1 MSRLLRCCAYYFAFV
16 FVLILGS
23 NAFAAGYTCPSYKKY
38 TSCNAGFYISNCGSS
53 SNWTGQTLTS
63 SALTTGNSCIAC
75 PDGYTCQS
83 TAGLVCPKV
92 STVTCSPGTYLA
104 ANATSCSNCGGNAY
118 YCPGGTFTPSSSAQG
133 RSSVSSGYYSTGG
146 TSTTR
151 TDQAKCE
158 AGNKCASGVKTECS
172 GSLEYQDATG
182 QTVCKGVS
190 TGYYKSSNS
199 AQAQCDDG
207 YRNIAATSRNECVGT
222 FSKSGSQVDP
232 AMQTGCEA
240 RSLTACTPGTCN
252 YTKKYSGTVVSD
264 CTPTNC
270 TKTQTCTSASTN
282 YYLDSGAAKSCS
294 SFSSTYTKSDGGSIT
309 SAYCYISRTNTGSQV
324 NGSIPTNCHS
334 VTEWNACT
342 PGTCTYKDYYSATDT
357 TCTPTNCT
365 KTPKTVTAKAGS
377 YVNGQ
382 TCSQCS
388 AGYYQGTNGST
399 ATSCTAA
406 SKGYNVPSAGSS
418 SQTACAAGKY
428 QDATGQSSCKSC
440 PTLTSGYAYTSTTG
454 LDAVTKC
461 TETKAASS
469 VSSYCYSGQ
478 LTKTA
483 TSTTAW
489 GTATSTLTA
498 KAGSHLSGSGD
509 SATCSQCSGATYQT
523 SNGSTAT
530 SCSSCPAQTSG
541 WTRNGGTGWTAVT
554 SCNQTKTGTAISSY
568 CSAGVL
574 KQNATSA
581 GAWGTTTIVT
591 ALQAAAGSYVNGQT
605 CSQCTGRTYS
615 AGGTVTSCSACLTAE
630 SGWTAAGGGNGQT
643 SYTTC
648 KETKT
653 GSAISS
659 YCSAGVLTK
668 TQSSASAWGSASIT
682 TPLQAK
688 AGSYVNGQTCSQCT
702 GATYSAGGTVTSCAT
717 CPSIYTS
724 NTTAGKSLATQ
735 CQVKTTGGYYI
746 ANAQDSTQT
755 QCGQKF
761 YCPSETVNY
770 GSTNSPTACP
780 DAATHKRTTFPSN
793 YYSPTITSVVN
804 QSWGAP
810 TAASAE
816 GCLVTYAYSNA
827 RGTFT
832 TESIK
837 YNATSGK
844 YDGSDGRPY
853 YNTVKAGYYL
863 KTQYTSTYC
872 NTSSNRMLYTDAQP
886 CLENHYCP
894 GLSSMPL
901 CSSGTYGEILGASLI
916 ACSTLAGGAYPN
928 STGTATATT
937 AAACYLTTSQGKFVA
952 AENAAETTCAAGG
965 YCPGGTKVNYGST
978 GGRTACSGGKYNAST
993 GSSAA
998 SACVACVT
1006 GSYSASG
1013 ATACIACQS
1022 GKTTSTTGQTSC
1034 NANCSNA
1041 ANVGAWKT
1049 ATWNTNNTMTNL
1061 CTIDSASSSACS
1073 AAVKGTGAAS
1083 ASWTVSSNKCVYS
1096 GTCSSKYYKPTA
1108 SGTTVSC
1115 TGCPTAYPNSANGN
1129 AYSSDAYCYL
1139 TLKAG
1144 QQVASAGAGASNCS
1158 TGRYCTSTSNIFKG
1172 TAGGTATYT
1181 GTACQ
1186 TGSYQDATGQ
1196 TVCKPCA
1203 AGKTNSGTGN
1213 TAACTTSCTAIS
1225 NLSTWATTT
1234 WSNGTVGN
1242 LCTVD
1247 KCAANSYKSG
1257 NTCPTCSS
1265 GTDSKYTKSAVGT
1278 TSVNSCYLTTTAGK
1292 YVATAKAGEVGCPA
1306 GSYCGGGT
1314 TIYYG
1319 TGTQTG
1325 GSASCSTATSSKYPS
1340 SAAGA
1345 SKVGQ
1350 CYLTLTAKKQVASAG
1365 AGASA
1370 CSAGRYCTSTAK
1382 IYYNTDGGTATYTGT
1397 QCVAGSYSEAGASSC
1412 VACGAGKTS
1421 TAGATSLSAC
1431 TSCSAI
1437 TNLSTWASS
1446 TWNTNNT
1453 MSNLC
1458 TVGNCAANSYK
1469 SGNTCPTC
1477 SSGTDSK
1484 YTKSAAGTTS
1494 VNSCYL
1500 TTEAGKYVATAKA
1513 GQVACPADSYCVGG
1527 TTIYYGT
1534 GTTTGGSASCSAL
1547 SGVSVAGGTYS
1558 SVSPRS
1564 ASSNCRYTA
1573 PAPTVP
1579 TYCATKTSN
1588 TVSYTGNAWPTSTY
1602 AVTAKA
1608 GSVISGNNTKDATCS
1623 QCGAGKFS
1631 AGGTETSCGSC
1642 PAAETGW
1649 TMSTAAG
1656 LSAVTQCTEITTPTT
1671 SGSPIAT
1678 ICTAGTLTKKATSTS
1693 AWGNA
1698 TASGLTAKAGRYVN
1712 GTTCSAC
1719 AAGTYTS
1726 AASTATSCTAA
1737 SKGYY
1742 VSGTEQTAQSACAA
1756 GTYTS
1761 ATGQSKCTDA
1771 AAGTYTT
1778 GCQITNN
1785 NTACT
1790 GTAVCANNTWSGA
1803 KASSCTSCTTAKGYG
1818 NSGTTAAAHNGIA
1831 SCKVTCGG
1839 GKYVATA
1846 GAGCVDVG
1854 IGYWGAGGTVAENAT
1869 LARNQCAAGLTTIG
1883 SGRGA
1888 DEAADCGRVLNFNGQ
1903 KIYLRSEKRTTPSL
1917 NISING
1923 TTFYGNM
1930 TEGTSKGSLR
1940 INSGGTVYSVHDDSM

>member
-118 YCPGGTFTPSSSAQG
+118 YCPGGTFTPGSSAQG
-133 RSSVSSGYYSTGG
+133 RNSVISGYYSTGG

-151 TDQAKCE
+151 TGQVKCE
-158 AGNKCASGVKTECS
+158 AGNKCVSGVKTACS
-172 GSLEYQDATG
+172 GSLEYQDGTGATS
-182 QTVCKGVS
+182 CKGVS

-199 AQAQCDDG
+199 AQAQCDAG

-294 SFSSTYTKSDGGSIT
+294 SFSSTYTKSDGGNIT

-581 GAWGTTTIVT
+581 TAWGSTTIAT
-591 ALQAAAGSYVNGQT
+591 ALQAKAGSYVNGQT

-615 AGGTVTSCSACLTAE
+615 AGGTVTSCSACLAAE

-682 TPLQAK
+682 TALQAK
-688 AGSYVNGQTCSQCT
+688 AGSIVSGQ
-702 GATYSAGGTVTSCAT
+702 
-717 CPSIYTS
+717 
-724 NTTAGKSLATQ
+724 
-735 CQVKTTGGYYI
+735 
-746 ANAQDSTQT
+746 
-755 QCGQKF
+755 
-761 YCPSETVNY
+761 
-770 GSTNSPTACP
+770 
-780 DAATHKRTTFPSN
+780 
-793 YYSPTITSVVN
+793 
-804 QSWGAP
+804 
-810 TAASAE
+810 
-816 GCLVTYAYSNA
+816 
-827 RGTFT
+827 
-832 TESIK
+832 
-837 YNATSGK
+837 
-844 YDGSDGRPY
+844 
-853 YNTVKAGYYL
+853 
-863 KTQYTSTYC
+863 
-872 NTSSNRMLYTDAQP
+872 
-886 CLENHYCP
+886 
-894 GLSSMPL
+894 
-901 CSSGTYGEILGASLI
+901 
-916 ACSTLAGGAYPN
+916 
-928 STGTATATT
+928 
-937 AAACYLTTSQGKFVA
+937 
-952 AENAAETTCAAGG
+952 
-965 YCPGGTKVNYGST
+965 
-978 GGRTACSGGKYNAST
+978 
-993 GSSAA
+993 
-998 SACVACVT
+998 
-1006 GSYSASG
+1006 
-1013 ATACIACQS
+1013 
-1022 GKTTSTTGQTSC
+1022 
-1034 NANCSNA
+1034 
-1041 ANVGAWKT
+1041 
-1049 ATWNTNNTMTNL
+1049 
-1061 CTIDSASSSACS
+1061 
-1073 AAVKGTGAAS
+1073 
-1083 ASWTVSSNKCVYS
+1083 
-1096 GTCSSKYYKPTA
+1096 
-1108 SGTTVSC
+1108 
-1115 TGCPTAYPNSANGN
+1115 
-1129 AYSSDAYCYL
+1129 
-1139 TLKAG
+1139 
-1144 QQVASAGAGASNCS
+1144 
-1158 TGRYCTSTSNIFKG
+1158 
-1172 TAGGTATYT
+1172 
-1181 GTACQ
+1181 
-1186 TGSYQDATGQ
+1186 
-1196 TVCKPCA
+1196 
-1203 AGKTNSGTGN
+1203 
-1213 TAACTTSCTAIS
+1213 
-1225 NLSTWATTT
+1225 
-1234 WSNGTVGN
+1234 
-1242 LCTVD
+1242 
-1247 KCAANSYKSG
+1247 
-1257 NTCPTCSS
+1257 
-1265 GTDSKYTKSAVGT
+1265 
-1278 TSVNSCYLTTTAGK
+1278 
-1292 YVATAKAGEVGCPA
+1292 
-1306 GSYCGGGT
+1306 
-1314 TIYYG
+1314 
-1319 TGTQTG
+1319 
-1325 GSASCSTATSSKYPS
+1325 
-1340 SAAGA
+1340 
-1345 SKVGQ
+1345 
-1350 CYLTLTAKKQVASAG
+1350 
-1365 AGASA
+1365 
-1370 CSAGRYCTSTAK
+1370 
-1382 IYYNTDGGTATYTGT
+1382 
-1397 QCVAGSYSEAGASSC
+1397 
-1412 VACGAGKTS
+1412 
-1421 TAGATSLSAC
+1421 
-1431 TSCSAI
+1431 
-1437 TNLSTWASS
+1437 
-1446 TWNTNNT
+1446 
-1453 MSNLC
+1453 
-1458 TVGNCAANSYK
+1458 
-1469 SGNTCPTC
+1469 
-1477 SSGTDSK
+1477 
-1484 YTKSAAGTTS
+1484 
-1494 VNSCYL
+1494 
-1500 TTEAGKYVATAKA
+1500 
-1513 GQVACPADSYCVGG
+1513 
-1527 TTIYYGT
+1527 
-1534 GTTTGGSASCSAL
+1534 
-1547 SGVSVAGGTYS
+1547 
-1558 SVSPRS
+1558 
-1564 ASSNCRYTA
+1564 
-1573 PAPTVP
+1573 
-1579 TYCATKTSN
+1579 
-1588 TVSYTGNAWPTSTY
+1588 
-1602 AVTAKA
+1602 
-1608 GSVISGNNTKDATCS
+1608 TCS
-1623 QCGAGKFS
+1623 QCGAGKYS
-1631 AGGTETSCGSC
+1631 AGDTETSCGSC

-1649 TMSTAAG
+1649 TMSTATG
-1656 LSAVTQCTEITTPTT
+1656 LSAVTQCTETTTPAT

-1726 AASTATSCTAA
+1726 AASTATSCTPA

-1761 ATGQSKCTDA
+1761 STGQSKCTDA

-1778 GCQITNN
+1778 GCQITNT

-1790 GTAVCANNTWSGA
+1790 GTSVCATNTWSNA
-1803 KASSCTSCTTAKGYG
+1803 KASSCTACTTAKGYG

-1883 SGRGA
+1883 TGAGA
-1888 DEAADCGRVLNFNGQ
+1888 DEAADCGRVLHVGDG
-1903 KIYLRSEKRTTPSL
+1903 KLYLRSVKKTTPSL

-1940 INSGGTVYSVHDDSM
+1940 INSGGKTYSVHDDSM